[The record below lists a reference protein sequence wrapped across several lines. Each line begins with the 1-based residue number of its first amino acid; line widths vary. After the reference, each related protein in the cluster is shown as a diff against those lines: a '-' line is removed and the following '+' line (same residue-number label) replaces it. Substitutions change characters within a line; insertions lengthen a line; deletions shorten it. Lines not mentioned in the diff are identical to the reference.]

1 MVIDNTQAETRA
13 LRVIV
18 VGAGIGGLTAAIAL
32 RKQGHEV
39 TLLERSRFAQ
49 ELGAALHLAP
59 NCNGILKRLGI
70 FAETFGANETLQIAE
85 YDAISGELIY
95 KVSTKP
101 DSYKHKWLLAHRV
114 RLHEALKKKATDP
127 DAPGTPAKLLL
138 ATKVV
143 HVDCN
148 GVVVTTEDGKKFTGD
163 LIVGAD
169 GVHSVTRTFIPN
181 CPSPPSDYGQ
191 SCFRFMVATKTLE
204 EDNEASKYTLE
215 KGVMSVF
222 LAKDR
227 RLVMY
232 PTNDNMEMNLAVF
245 YPSSET
251 STTGDWNNET
261 SLEQMLEVCREF
273 DPSIQAILAKAD
285 PSTLKMWNLLDM
297 KPLPAFAHG
306 RLAIIGDGAHPFL
319 PFQGQGGGQAIED
332 AASLGAM
339 LPWGVS
345 PDEVCQRLQLY
356 SSARYERV
364 HKIQHVTRCSG
375 WNGDDGAPKID
386 MIKFSS
392 YCFDHD
398 EWEHSSTILH
408 QYLRQQQGASQCPNL
423 PRLVEL
429 LLART
434 RRDRILSTC
443 ILVYAL
449 CQQP

>member
-1 MVIDNTQAETRA
+1 MVINNTQAETRA
-13 LRVIV
+13 LRVII

-39 TLLERSRFAQ
+39 TLLERSKFAQ

-70 FAETFGANETLQIAE
+70 FAETFGANETLEIAE

-101 DSYKHKWLLAHRV
+101 NSYKHKWLLAHRV
-114 RLHEALKKKATDP
+114 RLHEALKKAATDP
-127 DAPGTPAKLLL
+127 DAPGTPASLLL
-138 ATKVV
+138 ATKVT
-143 HVDCN
+143 HIDCDKA
-148 GVVVTTEDGKKFTGD
+148 VVTTEDGKIFIGD

-191 SCFRFMVATKTLE
+191 SCFRFMIATKTLE
-204 EDNEASKYTLE
+204 EDAEASKYIRG

-222 LAKDR
+222 RAKDR

-232 PTNDNMEMNLAVF
+232 PTNENTEMNVAVF
-245 YPSSET
+245 HPSSET

-261 SLEQMLEVCREF
+261 SLEHMLGVCRKF
-273 DPSIQAILAKAD
+273 DPSIQAILAKAN
-285 PSTLKMWNLLDM
+285 PSTLKVWNLLDM
-297 KPLPAFAHG
+297 KPLPTFAHG

-332 AASLGAM
+332 ALSLEAM

-345 PDEVCQRLQLY
+345 PDEVCERLQLY
-356 SSARYERV
+356 NSARYERV
-364 HKIQHVTRCSG
+364 HKIQHVTRCAG
-375 WNGDDGAPKID
+375 RDGEDGAPKID
-386 MIKFSS
+386 MRKFTS

-408 QYLRQQQGASQCPNL
+408 QYLRQQKEASQGPDL
-423 PRLVEL
+423 
-429 LLART
+429 
-434 RRDRILSTC
+434 
-443 ILVYAL
+443 
-449 CQQP
+449 